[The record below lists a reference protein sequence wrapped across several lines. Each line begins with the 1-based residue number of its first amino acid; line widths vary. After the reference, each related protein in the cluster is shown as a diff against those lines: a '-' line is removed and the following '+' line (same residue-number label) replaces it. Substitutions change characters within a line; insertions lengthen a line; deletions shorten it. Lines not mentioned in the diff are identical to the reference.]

1 MQCNV
6 FLDKNDKTLYAELS
20 PGSDDSVSL
29 LSLKLKLDEIG
40 FGNIQIPISIVKEI
54 VANFQAETEC
64 RIAIKTLVDAKVTIS
79 ISADKL
85 KALITLTAADAG
97 QELSLKSIYQAIV
110 DSGVESDLVQKNI
123 VKQCLER
130 KNVLNV
136 CFANAILPLRGEDA
150 QYISLV
156 ESESVTAPD
165 VDDHGVADMLSTHQF
180 RLVEAETHLMK
191 RIPATEGKPGTD
203 VNGEE
208 IKAELG
214 SDPGF
219 LKDMT
224 GVIFSP
230 TDENLLISN
239 IKGHPVVFCNG
250 VNVDPTI
257 HVKNVDLTTGNI
269 IFDGSLEVNGDVVP
283 GMSIDVTG
291 DVFIK
296 GSIERSTIK
305 AGNNIT
311 VGGGVFGGV
320 SGEEKE
326 IHHKPSYEAEKGNE
340 ADSDAIE
347 YELFASGNV
356 EAKFVSL
363 SSIYAKQSVVV
374 KEYIGNSYVKAGKAI
389 LLGQDGGKGVI
400 FGGFSEAAEKIV
412 ANQLGT
418 ESYVPTHVNVGEL
431 KHFLRLNIQIKKEV
445 AKRTKEATQLDQ
457 ILRKIK
463 QAGNPDVLGKL
474 QLDKARK
481 ISNTVTAIYETIK
494 GLNKQLQEVD
504 AKMEQHKDDRVIV
517 VRAVY
522 PNSTIEINGAIKK
535 ITSNIKGCSLML
547 RDDEV
552 SECNEKE

>member
-6 FLDKNDKTLYAELS
+6 FLDENDKTLYAELS

-29 LSLKLKLDEIG
+29 LSLKLKLEEMG
-40 FGNIQIPISIVKEI
+40 FGNIQIPINIIKEI
-54 VANFQAETEC
+54 VASFQAKTEC

-79 ISADKL
+79 ISPDKL

-97 QELSLKSIYQAIV
+97 EVLSLKHIYEAIV
-110 DSGVESDLVQKNI
+110 DSGVESALVQKNI

-136 CFANAILPLRGEDA
+136 CFANAILPLRGDDA

-165 VDDHGVADMLSTHQF
+165 IDDHGVADMLSTHKF

-191 RIPATEGKPGTD
+191 RVPPTEGKPGTD

-208 IKAELG
+208 IKAEPG

-224 GVIFSP
+224 GVVFSKK
-230 TDENLLISN
+230 DENLLISN
-239 IKGHPVVFCNG
+239 IKGHPVVYCNG

-269 IFDGSLEVNGDVVP
+269 RFDGSLEVNGDVVP

-311 VGGGVFGGV
+311 VGGGVFGG
-320 SGEEKE
+320 EKE
-326 IHHKPSYEAEKGNE
+326 IYHKPFNEAEKGNE
-340 ADSDAIE
+340 ADSDLIE
-347 YELFASGNV
+347 YELHAGGNV

-363 SSIYAKQSVVV
+363 SSIYAKQNIVV
-374 KEYIGNSYVKAGKAI
+374 KEYIGNSYVKAGKAM
-389 LLGQDGGKGVI
+389 LLGQDGGKGVL
-400 FGGFSEAAEKIV
+400 FGGFSEAAENIV
-412 ANQLGT
+412 VNQLGT
-418 ESYVPTHVNVGEL
+418 ESYVPTRVNVGEI
-431 KHFLRLNIQIKKEV
+431 KHFLRLHTQIKKEV

-457 ILRKIK
+457 ILSKIK

-481 ISNTVTAIYETIK
+481 ISNTVRAIYETVK
-494 GLNKQLQEVD
+494 GLNKQLQDVD
-504 AKMEQHKDDRVIV
+504 VKIEQHKGDRVTV
-517 VRAVY
+517 VKALY
-522 PNSTIEINGAIKK
+522 PNTTIEINGAIKK
-535 ITSNIKGCSLML
+535 ITSNIKGCCLML
-547 RDDEV
+547 RDDEI